1 MTPTTQKSDGT
12 RQILQ
17 WGGSIFALGLVSA
30 LLLVTVLGGFT
41 PTGAHT
47 NTGWFALIL
56 ALMCIPLGA
65 LALTLGVAKWAR
77 NRSLSRPSQHSR

>member
-1 MTPTTQKSDGT
+1 MTPTPQKLDGT

-17 WGGSIFALGLVSA
+17 WGGGMFFLGLVSA

-41 PTGAHT
+41 PTGAHS

-56 ALMCIPLGA
+56 ALICLPFGA
-65 LALTLGVAKWAR
+65 LALALGVSKWAR
-77 NRSLSRPSQHSR
+77 NRRLSRRSG